1 MNAKIAAAISL
12 GASSLALIG
21 SISIANAANAATTTT
36 DTSNH
41 PAARVESIS
50 DTGFNAVSNVMSYG
64 PEDFKPQT
72 VNSPVAGNESG
83 KTQANP
89 GSAGASQTS
98 SNPSA
103 STQGKADEKKEDQG
117 SVTQA
122 GGKDSKTPPEEA
134 QKKFEKD
141 ATEKFKDANKYLNE
155 ATASYNPVEEEVT
168 KTQNE
173 ADEAIQSVNSAIEK
187 KTQAVA
193 GIEKAKKDIAAR
205 TQELKDAQGENKKI
219 IEENLQNSRRDLER
233 TAKDASDAMN
243 QICSSV

>member
-83 KTQANP
+83 KTQADQTQNAAAGQPQQGQTQGNP

-98 SNPSA
+98 SDPSA

-193 GIEKAKKDIAAR
+193 GIEKAKKDIAL
-205 TQELKDAQGENKKI
+205 ELKSLKTLKVKIKKLLKKI
-219 IEENLQNSRRDLER
+219 CKIQGG
-233 TAKDASDAMN
+233 
-243 QICSSV
+243 I